1 MRIREEYS
9 LSQIIIST
17 VFDKDFENI
26 LLAAHLWCRQHG
38 AERWLLSQK
47 GVALK

>member
-1 MRIREEYS
+1 MKNI

-17 VFDKDFENI
+17 VFDQVFENI
-26 LLAAHLWCRQHG
+26 LLAAHLWCRQHD
-38 AERWLLSQK
+38 AERGMLSQK